1 MSRELRNIWL
11 WFLGAHAL
19 VVALGFLL
27 WSQPMGDVYNV
38 YEPWSNQALGGGGIV
53 GITEQWVYPQVAL
66 VPMLAAHLFSWMAG
80 YTFGWAVLVC
90 VLDAAA
96 FAFLVGRGRSR
107 ARMTGARVWLVLF
120 VLLGPIGMYRIDAIT
135 VPLAI
140 VALLL
145 AIRHPAVSSAIL
157 TIGAWIKIWPAAV
170 VLALTIAARKRWWVV
185 VASAGATAAAVVL
198 VVVALGGAGNLTGFI
213 TAQVGRG
220 LQMESTAATP
230 FVWLAVFGV
239 NGAKV
244 AFDDE
249 IITFAVYGPGVD
261 TMAAL
266 LTPLMAVAV
275 AAVCVVGV
283 LKARAGAR
291 MLRLLPPLTL
301 TLVLVLIVFN
311 KVGSPQFVAWIIAP
325 FVLWA
330 IVDRH
335 GIRRGLQYAA
345 ITAFLTQGV
354 YPLVFDLVRVANPI
368 GVLVLTA
375 RNVMLVVLLVW
386 VVRQLL
392 RVPTERT
399 RVAHIAASG
408 PRRADAPTVLD

>member
-1 MSRELRNIWL
+1 
-11 WFLGAHAL
+11 
-19 VVALGFLL
+19 
-27 WSQPMGDVYNV
+27 MGDVYNV
-38 YEPWSNQALGGGGIV
+38 YEPWSNQALGGGDIV
-53 GITEQWVYPQVAL
+53 GITAAWVYPQVAL
-66 VPMLAAHLFSWMAG
+66 VPMLAAHLFSWIAG

-107 ARMTGARVWLVLF
+107 ARLTGARVWLVLF

-198 VVVALGGAGNLTGFI
+198 VVVALGGAENLTGFI

-230 FVWLAVFGV
+230 FVWLAVFGI

-244 AFDDE
+244 AFDNE
-249 IITFAVYGPGVD
+249 IITFAIYGPGVD

-325 FVLWA
+325 FVLWV
-330 IVDRH
+330 IVDRR

-408 PRRADAPTVLD
+408 PRRADAPPVLD

>member
-1 MSRELRNIWL
+1 VI
-11 WFLGAHAL
+11 
-19 VVALGFLL
+19 
-27 WSQPMGDVYNV
+27 
-38 YEPWSNQALGGGGIV
+38 
-53 GITEQWVYPQVAL
+53 
-66 VPMLAAHLFSWMAG
+66 
-80 YTFGWAVLVC
+80 
-90 VLDAAA
+90 
-96 FAFLVGRGRSR
+96 
-107 ARMTGARVWLVLF
+107 
-120 VLLGPIGMYRIDAIT
+120 
-135 VPLAI
+135 
-140 VALLL
+140 
-145 AIRHPAVSSAIL
+145 
-157 TIGAWIKIWPAAV
+157 
-170 VLALTIAARKRWWVV
+170 
-185 VASAGATAAAVVL
+185 
-198 VVVALGGAGNLTGFI
+198 VALGGAGNLTGFI

-266 LTPLMAVAV
+266 LTPLMALAV

-283 LKARAGAR
+283 LKAKAGAR

-325 FVLWA
+325 FVLWV
-330 IVDRH
+330 IVDRS

-345 ITAFLTQGV
+345 ITALLTQGV

-368 GVLVLTA
+368 GVVVLTA

-386 VVRQLL
+386 VVQQLL
-392 RVPTERT
+392 RVPTERS

-408 PRRADAPTVLD
+408 ARRADAPPVLD

>member
-1 MSRELRNIWL
+1 MSRELRSIWL
-11 WFLGAHAL
+11 WFLGAHVA

-38 YEPWSNQALGGGGIV
+38 YEPWSNQALGGGDIV
-53 GITEQWVYPQVAL
+53 GITAAWVYPQVAL
-66 VPMLAAHLFSWMAG
+66 VPMLAAHLFSWIAG

-198 VVVALGGAGNLTGFI
+198 VVVALGGAENLTGFI

-230 FVWLAVFGV
+230 FVWLAVFGI

-244 AFDDE
+244 AFDNE

-325 FVLWA
+325 FVLWV
-330 IVDRH
+330 IVDRR

-408 PRRADAPTVLD
+408 PRRADAPPVLD

>member
-1 MSRELRNIWL
+1 L
-11 WFLGAHAL
+11 WFVGAHVL
-19 VVALGFLL
+19 VVTLGFVL

-38 YEPWSNQALGGGGIV
+38 YEPWSNQALRGDGIV
-53 GITEQWVYPQVAL
+53 GITEMWVYPQVAL
-66 VPMLAAHLFSWMAG
+66 VPMLLAHLFSWIAG

-90 VLDAAA
+90 VLNAAA
-96 FAFLVGRGRSR
+96 FAFLVGRGRSKPR
-107 ARMTGARVWLVLF
+107 LAGARVWLLLF
-120 VLLGPIGMYRIDAIT
+120 VLLGPIGLYRIDAVT
-135 VPLAI
+135 VPLAL

-145 AIRHPAVSSAIL
+145 AIRHPAISAALL

-198 VVVALGGAGNLTGFI
+198 VIVALGGASHLTGFV

-230 FVWLAVFGV
+230 FVWLAVFGI

-261 TMAAL
+261 AMAAL

-275 AAVCVVGV
+275 AAVGVIGV
-283 LKARAGAR
+283 LKAKAGAR

-325 FVLWA
+325 LVLWT
-330 IVDRH
+330 IVDRRRV
-335 GIRRGLQYAA
+335 RRGLQYAA
-345 ITAFLTQGV
+345 VTAFLTMGV
-354 YPLVFDLVRVANPI
+354 YPLVFDFVRVAHPV
-368 GVLVLTA
+368 GVIVLTA

-392 RVPTERT
+392 RVPTEHSR
-399 RVAHIAASG
+399 AALIAASG
-408 PRRADAPTVLD
+408 PRRVDAPPVLD

>member
-1 MSRELRNIWL
+1 MSRELRNLWL
-11 WFLGAHAL
+11 WFVGAHAL
-19 VVALGFLL
+19 VVTLGFVL

-38 YEPWSNQALGGGGIV
+38 YEPWSTQALQGGDIV
-53 GITEQWVYPQVAL
+53 GITSEWVYPQVAL
-66 VPMLAAHLFSWMAG
+66 VPMLLAHLFAGISG

-90 VLDAAA
+90 ILNAGA
-96 FAFLVGRGRSR
+96 FAMLVGRGRSQ
-107 ARMTGARVWLVLF
+107 ARLAGARIWLVLF
-120 VLLGPIGMYRIDAIT
+120 VLLGPIGLYRIDAIT
-135 VPLAI
+135 VPLAV

-145 AIRHPAVSSAIL
+145 ALRHPAISAAIL

-185 VASAGATAAAVVL
+185 VISAGATAAAVV
-198 VVVALGGAGNLTGFI
+198 VVIVALGGAENLTGFI

-230 FVWLAVFGV
+230 FVWLAAFGV

-244 AFDDE
+244 AFDSE

-266 LTPLMAVAV
+266 LTPLMALAV
-275 AAVCVVGV
+275 AAVCVIGV
-283 LKARAGAR
+283 RKSMAGAR

-325 FVLWA
+325 LVLWTV
-330 IVDRH
+330 VDRH
-335 GIRRGLQYAA
+335 RIRRGLQFAA
-345 ITAFLTQGV
+345 VTAFLTQGV

-368 GVLVLTA
+368 GVVVLTA
-375 RNVMLVVLLVW
+375 RNAMLIVLLVW
-386 VVRQLL
+386 VVQQLL
-392 RVPTERT
+392 RVPTERSRSALT
-399 RVAHIAASG
+399 AASA
-408 PRRADAPTVLD
+408 PRGAAAPPMLG

>member
-11 WFLGAHAL
+11 WFLGAHVA

-38 YEPWSNQALGGGGIV
+38 YEPWSNQALGGGDIV
-53 GITEQWVYPQVAL
+53 GITAAWVYPQVAL
-66 VPMLAAHLFSWMAG
+66 VPMLAAHLFSWIAG

-198 VVVALGGAGNLTGFI
+198 VVVALGGAENLTGFI

-230 FVWLAVFGV
+230 FVWLAVFGI

-244 AFDDE
+244 AFDNE

-325 FVLWA
+325 FVLWV
-330 IVDRH
+330 IVDRR

-408 PRRADAPTVLD
+408 PRRADAPPVLD